1 MAVPFSRPAYPGG
14 SRRRSQQQRAQQ
26 TQQPQTTSQRQI
38 TRFLDGQ
45 GGIRLDQLS
54 LTSRIAF
61 YALYEAYRLL
71 MDLTQQSQQSN
82 GTQQPQQQQSQQ
94 SQQHTV
100 LNGNVPEERRPAAP
114 QVYHP
119 LPDIVESTRSYPRD
133 FVGINDNDKC
143 QSVQPDIVQDTFDNT
158 NDSNQD
164 ETDRAYQVPDVI
176 SRIGNNSPNADQ
188 YQHHRDFVF
197 KTTSS
202 NYHFKSQRSVS
213 VSSDYFSL
221 DGLSTVDE
229 EEASDDDFD
238 KFDDNSKDQDLDLDK
253 DLVQKGGPNGI
264 NWQNLGKQLCE
275 IASAFEVT
283 YAPPVNEHH
292 RELYEVYR
300 DLKLKTLTLS
310 RTDTSVTGLA
320 KTVLRQVLL
329 SSIWILIKK
338 IT

>member
-71 MDLTQQSQQSN
+71 MDLTQPQSQQSHN
-82 GTQQPQQQQSQQ
+82 RTQPQQQQQQQSQQ

-100 LNGNVPEERRPAAP
+100 LNGNVPEERPVAP

-176 SRIGNNSPNADQ
+176 SRIGNNSPNDQ
-188 YQHHRDFVF
+188 YHHRDFVF
-197 KTTSS
+197 KTNS

-229 EEASDDDFD
+229 EEATEDDFD
-238 KFDDNSKDQDLDLDK
+238 KFDDSKDHDLDLDK
-253 DLVQKGGPNGI
+253 DLVYKNGPNGI